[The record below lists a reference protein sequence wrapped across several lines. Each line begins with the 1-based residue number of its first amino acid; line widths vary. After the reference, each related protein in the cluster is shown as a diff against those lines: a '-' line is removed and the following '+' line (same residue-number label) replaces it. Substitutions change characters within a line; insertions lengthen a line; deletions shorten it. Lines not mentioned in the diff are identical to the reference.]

1 MSTEKTVGCTIA
13 YTLIVIGVIASCLL
27 IAFGSL
33 VVIASTD
40 RTTPGAYEWLPFGVG
55 FIVVGL
61 VIIALAVGVFIFL
74 RIRRSKEAAGPQE
87 IIQKIDLSG
96 DIEMETLK
104 CQKCGGE
111 LQKDSITVKEGA
123 IFISCPY
130 CGSTYQMV
138 EEPKW

>member
-1 MSTEKTVGCTIA
+1 MSAGKIIGYIIA
-13 YTLIVIGVIASCLL
+13 AI
-27 IAFGSL
+27 L
-33 VVIASTD
+33 VF
-40 RTTPGAYEWLPFGVG
+40 FGVLFVWAAFSPDG
-55 FIVVGL
+55 EPGWIIIGIISAAVGL
-61 VIIALAVGVFIFL
+61 GIIALIKFREPKPAQP
-74 RIRRSKEAAGPQE
+74 PQE

-104 CQKCGGE
+104 CEKCGGE
-111 LQKDSITVKEGA
+111 LKKDSITVKEGA

>member
-1 MSTEKTVGCTIA
+1 MSAGKIIGYVVAGI
-13 YTLIVIGVIASCLL
+13 LIFFGVLFVWGAFSPEGEIGWILIGVITVAIGLGV
-27 IAFGSL
+27 IAF
-33 VVIASTD
+33 VKFREPKPAQ
-40 RTTPGAYEWLPFGVG
+40 P
-55 FIVVGL
+55 
-61 VIIALAVGVFIFL
+61 
-74 RIRRSKEAAGPQE
+74 PQE

-96 DIEMETLK
+96 GIEMETLK

-130 CGSTYQMV
+130 CGSAYQLV

>member
-1 MSTEKTVGCTIA
+1 MSAGKIIGYIIA
-13 YTLIVIGVIASCLL
+13 AILVFFGVLFVWAAFSPGGEPGWIVIGIISVA
-27 IAFGSL
+27 
-33 VVIASTD
+33 
-40 RTTPGAYEWLPFGVG
+40 
-55 FIVVGL
+55 VGL
-61 VIIALAVGVFIFL
+61 GIIALVKFREPKPAQP
-74 RIRRSKEAAGPQE
+74 PQE

-104 CQKCGGE
+104 CEKCGGE
-111 LQKDSITVKEGA
+111 LTKDSITVKEGA

>member
-1 MSTEKTVGCTIA
+1 MSTEKTISYTIA
-13 YTLIVIGVIASCLL
+13 YTLIVIGVIVSCLL
-27 IAFGSL
+27 IAFGVL
-33 VVIASTD
+33 MIIGSTD
-40 RTTPGAYEWLPFGVG
+40 RTTPGAYEWLPIG
-55 FIVVGL
+55 VGL
-61 VIIALAVGVFIFL
+61 VIVGLIITALAVGVFVFL
-74 RIRRSKEAAGPQE
+74 RVRRSKEQGPQE

-130 CGSTYQMV
+130 CGSAYQMV

>member
-1 MSTEKTVGCTIA
+1 MSVGKIIGYIIA
-13 YTLIVIGVIASCLL
+13 AI
-27 IAFGSL
+27 L
-33 VVIASTD
+33 VF
-40 RTTPGAYEWLPFGVG
+40 FGVLFVWAAFSPDG
-55 FIVVGL
+55 EPGWIIIGIISVAVGL
-61 VIIALAVGVFIFL
+61 GIIALIKFREPKPAQP
-74 RIRRSKEAAGPQE
+74 PQE

-104 CQKCGGE
+104 CEKCGGE
-111 LQKDSITVKEGA
+111 LKKDSITVKEGA

>member
-1 MSTEKTVGCTIA
+1 MSAGKIIGYIIA
-13 YTLIVIGVIASCLL
+13 AI
-27 IAFGSL
+27 L
-33 VVIASTD
+33 VF
-40 RTTPGAYEWLPFGVG
+40 FGVLFVWAAFSPQG
-55 FIVVGL
+55 ETGWIVVG
-61 VIIALAVGVFIFL
+61 IISVAIGLGIIGLIKFREPKPAQP
-74 RIRRSKEAAGPQE
+74 PQE

-104 CQKCGGE
+104 CEKCGGE
-111 LQKDSITVKEGA
+111 LTKDSITVKEGA

>member
-1 MSTEKTVGCTIA
+1 MSAGKIIGYIIA
-13 YTLIVIGVIASCLL
+13 AI
-27 IAFGSL
+27 L
-33 VVIASTD
+33 VF
-40 RTTPGAYEWLPFGVG
+40 FGVLFVWAAFSPDG
-55 FIVVGL
+55 EPGWIIIGIISVAVGL
-61 VIIALAVGVFIFL
+61 GIIALIKFREPKPAQP
-74 RIRRSKEAAGPQE
+74 PQE

-104 CQKCGGE
+104 CEKCGGE
-111 LQKDSITVKEGA
+111 LTKDSITVKEGA

>member
-1 MSTEKTVGCTIA
+1 MSAGKIIGYIIA
-13 YTLIVIGVIASCLL
+13 GILIFFGVLFIWAAFSPEGEIGWILVGVISVA
-27 IAFGSL
+27 I
-33 VVIASTD
+33 
-40 RTTPGAYEWLPFGVG
+40 
-55 FIVVGL
+55 GL
-61 VIIALAVGVFIFL
+61 GIIALVRFREPKPAQP
-74 RIRRSKEAAGPQE
+74 PQE

-111 LQKDSITVKEGA
+111 LQKESITVKEGA

-130 CGSTYQMV
+130 CGSAYQMV

>member
-1 MSTEKTVGCTIA
+1 MSAGKIIGYIIA
-13 YTLIVIGVIASCLL
+13 AILIFFGILFIWA
-27 IAFGSL
+27 AFSPQGE
-33 VVIASTD
+33 T
-40 RTTPGAYEWLPFGVG
+40 GW
-55 FIVVGL
+55 IVVG
-61 VIIALAVGVFIFL
+61 IISVAIGLGIIGLIKFREPKPAQP
-74 RIRRSKEAAGPQE
+74 PQE

-104 CQKCGGE
+104 CEKCGGE
-111 LQKDSITVKEGA
+111 LKKDSITVKEGA

>member
-1 MSTEKTVGCTIA
+1 MSAGKIIGYIIAGILVFFGILFVWGAFSSEGEPGWIIVGIITVAVGLGI
-13 YTLIVIGVIASCLL
+13 
-27 IAFGSL
+27 IAF
-33 VVIASTD
+33 IKFREPKPAQ
-40 RTTPGAYEWLPFGVG
+40 P
-55 FIVVGL
+55 
-61 VIIALAVGVFIFL
+61 
-74 RIRRSKEAAGPQE
+74 PQE

-96 DIEMETLK
+96 EIEMETLK

-130 CGSTYQMV
+130 CGSEYQLV

>member
-1 MSTEKTVGCTIA
+1 MSAGKIVGYIIA
-13 YTLIVIGVIASCLL
+13 AI
-27 IAFGSL
+27 L
-33 VVIASTD
+33 VF
-40 RTTPGAYEWLPFGVG
+40 FGVLFVWAAFSPDG
-55 FIVVGL
+55 EPGWIIIGIISVAVGL
-61 VIIALAVGVFIFL
+61 GIIALIKFREPKPAQ
-74 RIRRSKEAAGPQE
+74 APQE

-104 CQKCGGE
+104 CEKCGGE
-111 LQKDSITVKEGA
+111 LTKDSITVKEGA

>member
-1 MSTEKTVGCTIA
+1 MSAGKIIGYIIA
-13 YTLIVIGVIASCLL
+13 AI
-27 IAFGSL
+27 L
-33 VVIASTD
+33 VF
-40 RTTPGAYEWLPFGVG
+40 FGVLFVWAAFSPDG
-55 FIVVGL
+55 EPGWIIIGIISVAVGL
-61 VIIALAVGVFIFL
+61 GIIALVKFREPKPAQP
-74 RIRRSKEAAGPQE
+74 PQE

-104 CQKCGGE
+104 CEKCGGE
-111 LQKDSITVKEGA
+111 LTKDSITVKEGA